1 MGYALPTALVYFAL
15 MFAFFAW
22 RRCPRTLPVSVD
34 ALRDEYA
41 SLGAISLAEAIV
53 LIDLLVLVLLW
64 MLRSFSVL
72 PAAVGDGTVSIAA
85 ALALFLLPAHWP
97 RPPCVPCGDFCSPAW
112 HHKRHVKPVPRVL
125 DWSDSKN
132 VGWGV
137 LLILGGGFA
146 LAAGMRKAG
155 LTATVSL
162 LLGALQNVHP
172 LVLVLVVVTTITFM
186 TELMSNVAVAN
197 LLLPVL
203 GATAVAAHQNPL
215 LLMAPATISC
225 SFAFMLPVRDQLF
238 ILFCCGFVLI
248 ACQAATPPNAI
259 ICASGHVRTADMAR
273 VGLLANIVGI
283 VLLTAGTFALGLPT
297 LGITLGELPSWAM
310 P

>member
-1 MGYALPTALVYFAL
+1 
-15 MFAFFAW
+15 
-22 RRCPRTLPVSVD
+22 
-34 ALRDEYA
+34 
-41 SLGAISLAEAIV
+41 
-53 LIDLLVLVLLW
+53 VLVLLW

-172 LVLVLVVVTTITFM
+172 LVLVLVIVTTITFM

-238 ILFCCGFVLI
+238 ILFWVCSDCVSGGHTAKRDHLRQWTCAHGRHG
-248 ACQAATPPNAI
+248 ACRPAGQHRRHCAAD
-259 ICASGHVRTADMAR
+259 GRHVRAR
-273 VGLLANIVGI
+273 AAY
-283 VLLTAGTFALGLPT
+283 TRHHAGRAAVMGDAVNMEQVFRIKL
-297 LGITLGELPSWAM
+297 
-310 P
+310 